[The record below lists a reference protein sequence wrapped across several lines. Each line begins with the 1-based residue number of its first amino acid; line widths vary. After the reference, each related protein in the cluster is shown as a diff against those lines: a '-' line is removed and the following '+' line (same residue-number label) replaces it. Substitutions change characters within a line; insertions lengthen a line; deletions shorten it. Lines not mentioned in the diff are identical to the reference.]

1 MHESDFTSADP
12 DRSMFRFSPAGG
24 RLEPKQQGQIEV
36 EFCSHLLGEF
46 SETFRWT
53 LQGQPQPLPLQVKG
67 RVVGP
72 SFHFSEGG
80 AKGAVPLE
88 GIDFGVVSLGFL
100 QSKEFSLHNTS
111 EVPMRFKRLAV
122 T

>member
-24 RLEPKQQGQIEV
+24 RLEPKQQVQIEV

-111 EVPMRFKRLAV
+111 EVPMRFKPLAV

>member
-1 MHESDFTSADP
+1 
-12 DRSMFRFSPAGG
+12 MFRFSPAGG
-24 RLEPKQQGQIEV
+24 RLEPKQQVQIEV

-46 SETFRWT
+46 SGDVPVDAAGAAAAAAAAGEGARRRT
-53 LQGQPQPLPLQVKG
+53 
-67 RVVGP
+67 
-72 SFHFSEGG
+72 SFDFSEGG

-111 EVPMRFKRLAV
+111 EVRMRFGLLAV

>member
-24 RLEPKQQGQIEV
+24 RLEPKQQVQIEV

-67 RVVGP
+67 RVVSP

-111 EVPMRFKRLAV
+111 EVRMRFELLAV

>member
-1 MHESDFTSADP
+1 MVA
-12 DRSMFRFSPAGG
+12 
-24 RLEPKQQGQIEV
+24 
-36 EFCSHLLGEF
+36 
-46 SETFRWT
+46 
-53 LQGQPQPLPLQVKG
+53 PLTI
-67 RVVGP
+67 
-72 SFHFSEGG
+72 EGG

-111 EVPMRFKRLAV
+111 EVPMRVKLLAV